1 MDFEEIY
8 ERGNR
13 RMYQWEIEI
22 LYETASSIKAKSILE
37 IGAWDGCS
45 TMVLGA
51 VAKEN
56 NGRLYS
62 IDPRLT
68 ITMLKNIEEMKL
80 RNYVTNIVG
89 ASPWIDMKC
98 MPNSYDYIFIDGDHR
113 TRWVLAD
120 YHFWMRFLRKHGMVA
135 FHDIHFPSIQKALEI
150 IKETDEKG
158 LKEVRYT
165 EKKKRGIL
173 VWQT

>member
-13 RMYQWEIEI
+13 RMYLWELEI
-22 LYETASSIKAKSILE
+22 LYETASSIKAKSIVE

-45 TMVLGA
+45 TMVLGT

-68 ITMLKNIEEMKL
+68 VDMLKNVEEMGLKEHVV
-80 RNYVTNIVG
+80 NVVG
-89 ASPWIDMKC
+89 ASPWIDMKF
-98 MPNSYDYIFIDGDHR
+98 MPNSYDYIFIDGNHQ
-113 TRWVLAD
+113 TRWVLVD
-120 YHFWMRFLRKHGMVA
+120 YHFWMHYLRKHGMVA
-135 FHDIHFPSIQKALEI
+135 FHDISFPSVQKALEI
-150 IKETDEKG
+150 IKETDEKQ